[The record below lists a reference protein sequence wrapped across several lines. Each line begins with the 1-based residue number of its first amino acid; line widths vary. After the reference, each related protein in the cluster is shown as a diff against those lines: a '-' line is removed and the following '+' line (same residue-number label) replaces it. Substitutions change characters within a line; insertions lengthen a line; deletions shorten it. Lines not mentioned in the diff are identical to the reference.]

1 MRDVFR
7 VGFVID
13 QPLHIAIDFMLVAFH
28 DFVEGGQ
35 VVPFTSRYQRGIGV
49 VQTHRPLQPELP
61 LYSVRSVY
69 IDVLRGEKFTLCL
82 WLEASAPSKIVA
94 VESDGM
100 RDLQIAIPEEVYQ
113 ALRLPP
119 DNVVAE
125 LRKELAVALY
135 ARGILPFG
143 KARLLAGIGVW
154 EFVELLGARHVVR
167 HYTLED
173 LQADL
178 DYAQSGQQCLATYGK
193 Q

>member
-1 MRDVFR
+1 
-7 VGFVID
+7 
-13 QPLHIAIDFMLVAFH
+13 
-28 DFVEGGQ
+28 
-35 VVPFTSRYQRGIGV
+35 
-49 VQTHRPLQPELP
+49 
-61 LYSVRSVY
+61 
-69 IDVLRGEKFTLCL
+69 
-82 WLEASAPSKIVA
+82 
-94 VESDGM
+94 M

-154 EFVELLGARHVVR
+154 EFVELLGDRHVVR

-178 DYAQSGQQCLATYGK
+178 DYAPSGQQCLATYGK